1 MPWQKPIG
9 IESDFTFAAAAADW
23 IFKSLYDRGY
33 WSVGRSILS
42 RFSIPF
48 QYMAG
53 SNGFFLWR
61 CAYNFIYSH
70 APTTAAAAA
79 VGRQTYI
86 EHALLRI
93 VCELLSIKAIDAIL
107 QLLILAERFLIFQSR
122 WWRHNKQTE
131 VWTNDDT
138 VRWDTQDRISS
149 LSYRFPFEIT
159 GMKNDMLYN
168 PCNNSR

>member
-53 SNGFFLWR
+53 SNGFFFMTMR
-61 CAYNFIYSH
+61 VQFH
-70 APTTAAAAA
+70 
-79 VGRQTYI
+79 
-86 EHALLRI
+86 
-93 VCELLSIKAIDAIL
+93 LLS
-107 QLLILAERFLIFQSR
+107 R
-122 WWRHNKQTE
+122 T
-131 VWTNDDT
+131 
-138 VRWDTQDRISS
+138 
-149 LSYRFPFEIT
+149 
-159 GMKNDMLYN
+159 
-168 PCNNSR
+168 NNSSSSSRRSPNVY